1 MLHSKAL
8 TLDQNSKLL
17 RILGIE
23 VHLTKTEYLLLE
35 LLMLNEQHI
44 VERSAVISACKLF
57 DGKGSD
63 QMLNLHISRLRIKIR
78 EAGGGDFIF
87 STSGFGISLNHPS
100 TFISV

>member
-17 RILGIE
+17 RVLGVE
-23 VHLTKTEYLLLE
+23 VHVTKTEYLLIE
-35 LLMLNEQHI
+35 LLLLNQQQI
-44 VERSAVISACKLF
+44 LERSAVLSSCKLF

-63 QMLNLHISRLRIKIR
+63 QMLNLHVSRLRNRIR

-87 STSGFGISLNHPS
+87 ATSGFGLSLNHPS
-100 TFISV
+100 TFKIV